1 MIPFA
6 FTLLVDGE
14 DGGAPPV
21 QPEPA
26 PLVAPAEAPAESER
40 PHEPAEARAAAPA
53 AAATAPREPPP
64 PPDFM
69 RNKRRMTDADLE
81 DKQERGYFTGLPLL
95 NSDPDTGVGFGARVY
110 YFHNGLRE
118 DPIFAYSPY
127 RHRAYGQVY
136 ATTNGFQYHTL
147 DYDAPYLGG
156 LPIRL
161 KATLAF
167 ERNNAAHY
175 YGQGERSLARLRF
188 PGSPSKYASAS
199 DYDDALR
206 RIQPDGTAFT
216 RYDHYIL
223 TRPQAAVS
231 LERDFF
237 GGVVRGLVGVSVSY
251 AQIQSWTGRTVDATG
266 DTEAVQAPTRLDRDC
281 AAGLLVGCAGGWNNT
296 LKLGVV
302 YDTRDFEPDPN
313 SGMMLELTGELSGKY
328 TASDYDYARLTFAPR
343 FFYSPFPKLADLVFA
358 GRLVTSVQTTGVPF
372 FAANQLSMTDVNR
385 FGLGGLRTI
394 RGFAQDRFV
403 GRFATLL
410 NLEVRWTFV
419 EFNLTRKQHFGLMLV
434 PFFDVGRVFD
444 SISDFKLERFRN
456 GQGAG
461 LRIAWNQATI
471 VVIDYGVSREDSSLY
486 INFNHPF

>member
-1 MIPFA
+1 MIPLV
-6 FTLLVDGE
+6 FTLLFDEG
-14 DGGAPPV
+14 DAGA
-21 QPEPA
+21 A
-26 PLVAPAEAPAESER
+26 PTSAPTEEVAPSSEAPVEA
-40 PHEPAEARAAAPA
+40 HVEPIPAAPIPIETKPPA
-53 AAATAPREPPP
+53 SVVPP

-81 DKQERGYFTGLPLL
+81 DKRENGYVTGLPLI
-95 NSDPDTGVGFGARVY
+95 NSDPDVGVGFGARVY
-110 YFHNGLRE
+110 YYNNGARE

-127 RHRAYGQVY
+127 RHRAYGQVFG
-136 ATTNGFQYHTL
+136 TTNGFQFHTL
-147 DYDAPYLGG
+147 DYDAPYLAG

-161 KATLAF
+161 KATFAF
-167 ERNNAAHY
+167 ERNTAAHY
-175 YGQGERSLARLRF
+175 YGHGERSLSRLRF
-188 PGSPSKYASAS
+188 PGSPVKYASAS

-206 RIQPDGTAFT
+206 QIQPNGTAFT

-223 TRPQAAVS
+223 TRPQGIVTI
-231 LERDFF
+231 ERDFF
-237 GGVVRGLVGVSVSY
+237 GGVVRGLVGLTVSH
-251 AQIQSWTGRTVDATG
+251 ATIDSWTGRTVESIG
-266 DTEAVQAPTRLDRDC
+266 DLEAKQAPTRLDTDC
-281 AAGLLVGCAGGWNNT
+281 AAGRVVGCAGGWNNT

-313 SGMMLELTGELSGKY
+313 SGMLLELTGELSGKY

-343 FFYSPFPKLADLVFA
+343 FFYSPAPKVTDLVFA
-358 GRLVTSVQTTGVPF
+358 ARLVTSVQTNGVPF

-394 RGFAQDRFV
+394 RGFAQDRYV
-403 GRFATLL
+403 GKFATLL

-419 EFNLTRKQHFGLMLV
+419 EFNVTKKQHFALMLV

-444 SISDFKLERFRN
+444 SISDFTFSRFRN

-461 LRIAWNQATI
+461 LRIGWNQATVI
-471 VVIDYGVSREDSSLY
+471 VLDYGVSREDSNLY

>member
-1 MIPFA
+1 MIPLV
-6 FTLLVDGE
+6 FTLPFDEG
-14 DGGAPPV
+14 DAGAPETT
-21 QPEPA
+21 PESPA
-26 PLVAPAEAPAESER
+26 MVAPADATP
-40 PHEPAEARAAAPA
+40 PPPPLPIEPTAPA
-53 AAATAPREPPP
+53 ARPPPPP

-81 DKQERGYFTGLPLL
+81 DKQERGYFTGLPLI

-110 YFHNGLRE
+110 YFNNGVRE

-127 RHRAYGQVY
+127 RHRAFAQVY
-136 ATTNGFQYHTL
+136 ATTNGFQFHTI

-156 LPIRL
+156 MPFRL
-161 KATLAF
+161 RATLAF

-175 YGQGERSLARLRF
+175 FGQGERSLSRLRF
-188 PGSPSKYASAS
+188 PGSPVKYATAT

-206 RIQPDGTAFT
+206 QIRPDGTAFT
-216 RYDHYIL
+216 RYDHYII
-223 TRPQAAVS
+223 TRPQGIVT

-237 GGVVRGLVGVSVSY
+237 GGVVRGLVGVTVSY
-251 AQIQSWTGRTVDATG
+251 ANIDSWTGRTVAATNDG
-266 DTEAVQAPTRLDRDC
+266 EAKQATTRLDTDC
-281 AAGLLVGCAGGWNNT
+281 ATGRIVGCLGGWNNT

-313 SGMMLELTGELSGKY
+313 SGMLLELTGELSGKY
-328 TASDYDYARLTFAPR
+328 TASEYDYARLTFAPR
-343 FFYSPFPKLADLVFA
+343 FFYSPFPKTADLVFA
-358 GRLVTSVQTTGVPF
+358 ARLVTSVQTNGVPF
-372 FAANQLSMTDVNR
+372 FAMNQLSMTDGNR
-385 FGLGGLRTI
+385 YGLGGLRTI

-403 GRFATLL
+403 GKFATLL

-419 EFNLTRKQHFGLMLV
+419 EFNVTKKQHFGLMLA

-444 SISDFKLERFRN
+444 SISDFTFDRFRN

-461 LRIAWNQATI
+461 LRILWNQATI
-471 VVIDYGVSREDSSLY
+471 IVLDYGVSREGSNLY